1 MINKICQFNP
11 VSDELNSI
19 VSIEAKVTIRTN
31 FFAVKETCDLL
42 FPILKDGARV
52 VNVSRFIFRFI

>member
-1 MINKICQFNP
+1 MKLKKTIQ
-11 VSDELNSI
+11 LNSNSDI
-19 VSIEAKVTIRTN
+19 QAKVTLRTN

-52 VNVSRFIFRFI
+52 VNVSR